1 MTEEDTDVYSSR
13 QSIKSSKSTKLVKT
27 RAPKKSMVSN
37 SANSCQDECSCEE
50 AQTLREHNKKLQEKI
65 SLLQIQLQTQCRLHA
80 VAHRRSSPHCQKR
93 HPTASPSGTGGPQT
107 SHLDSNDDKKRQL
120 ILMTEEMQAIHG
132 KYEARIKELEAELNA
147 KSSQL
152 SSNDFTKV
160 SDNVEIIKLRRL
172 CKKQTAQL
180 CTLQPHLEVVEKKLA
195 LYVQE
200 YQGVSAENELL
211 KERAEQL
218 SQRISELELNH
229 ANKNAFEIHVKALEE
244 RIADLERERD
254 ELKRT
259 VAQLNQIIDQQSE
272 NLIHNDVYR
281 KRVEELEVLNNELI
295 RELKEEKS
303 HN

>member
-1 MTEEDTDVYSSR
+1 MQLVCAAAPSVLLGHWQAPSSFSMTHPQFLIPE
-13 QSIKSSKSTKLVKT
+13 
-27 RAPKKSMVSN
+27 
-37 SANSCQDECSCEE
+37 
-50 AQTLREHNKKLQEKI
+50 I

-180 CTLQPHLEVVEKKLA
+180 CTLQPHLEVVEKKLT

-200 YQGVSAENELL
+200 YPDVPTTFTRNFG
-211 KERAEQL
+211 
-218 SQRISELELNH
+218 IYCLN
-229 ANKNAFEIHVKALEE
+229 
-244 RIADLERERD
+244 
-254 ELKRT
+254 
-259 VAQLNQIIDQQSE
+259 S
-272 NLIHNDVYR
+272 
-281 KRVEELEVLNNELI
+281 
-295 RELKEEKS
+295 
-303 HN
+303 